1 MPKFAVG
8 IIKILL
14 LVGYSL
20 ENGFSECL
28 IKYQVRSSL
37 LKEKQITWK
46 ESWELF
52 AANMQHIFFNSENT
66 GEFHIEKYMWFKRI
80 SQEKMHLLGFL
91 K

>member
-1 MPKFAVG
+1 MVPKFAVG

-28 IKYQVRSSL
+28 MKHQVRSSL
-37 LKEKQITWK
+37 LKEKQITRK

-66 GEFHIEKYMWFKRI
+66 GEFHIEKYM
-80 SQEKMHLLGFL
+80 
-91 K
+91 